1 MSQQNVQLAQQ
12 GYSAFGRGDLD
23 AVGQTFADDVE
34 WWTSDELPQGGEV
47 KGRDDVIGNFA
58 RIPDYWSEFSVEP
71 SEFVDA
77 GETLVIVRGVQRAK
91 AKDTGATFEAP
102 FVHVFEIAGGQV
114 TRGEFFGDSAKAAKA
129 LGS

>member
-1 MSQQNVQLAQQ
+1 MSQENVQLAQE
-12 GYSAFGRGDLD
+12 GYAAFGRGDLD

-34 WWTSDELPQGGEV
+34 WWTSDELPQGGEI

-58 RIPDYWSEFSVEP
+58 RIPEYWSDFAVEP

-77 GETLVIVRGVQRAK
+77 GDRLVIVRGKQRAT
-91 AKDTGATFEAP
+91 AKETGASFEAP
-102 FVHVFEIAGGQV
+102 FVHVFEVSGGKV

-129 LGS
+129 LNG

>member
-12 GYSAFGRGDLD
+12 GYDAFGRGDLE

-34 WWTSDELPQGGEV
+34 WWTSDELPQGGEI

-58 RIPDYWSEFSVEP
+58 QIPDYWSEFSVEP

-91 AKDTGATFEAP
+91 AKDTGTTFEAP
-102 FVHVFEIAGGQV
+102 FVHVFEIAGGKV